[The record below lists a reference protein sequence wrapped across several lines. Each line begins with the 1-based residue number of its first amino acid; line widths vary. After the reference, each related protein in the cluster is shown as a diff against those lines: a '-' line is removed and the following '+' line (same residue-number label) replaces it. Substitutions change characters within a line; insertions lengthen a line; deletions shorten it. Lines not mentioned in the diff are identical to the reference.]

1 MSKPPTRM
9 LRKIMGMCGV
19 LLLFQS
25 AHAQFTFPVY
35 EPFGEYV
42 EGAFVGKTTANEP
55 FNPDPTVATI
65 GTRATA

>member
-35 EPFGEYV
+35 EPFSEYV
-42 EGAFVGKTTANEP
+42 EGDLFGKTTCKR
-55 FNPDPTVATI
+55 I
-65 GTRATA
+65 